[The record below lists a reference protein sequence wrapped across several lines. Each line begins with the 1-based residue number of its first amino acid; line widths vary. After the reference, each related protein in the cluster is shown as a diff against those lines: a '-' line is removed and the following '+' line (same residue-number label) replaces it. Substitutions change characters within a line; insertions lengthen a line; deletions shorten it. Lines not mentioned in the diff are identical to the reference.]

1 MFEYQAYVKR
11 VIDGD
16 TIEVAVDLGF
26 KITMETP
33 VRLYGIN
40 APESNSS
47 VPEERK
53 KARAAKDFLE
63 DRILSKVVRIQSVK
77 PKDKYGRWLATIFVI
92 GRELEQESINDQLV
106 KIGLAKHWDGQGEKP
121 V

>member
-26 KITMETP
+26 RMTMDTP

-40 APESNSS
+40 APEMNSQVAS
-47 VPEERK
+47 ERS
-53 KARAAKDFLE
+53 KAMAAKEFLE
-63 DRILSKVVRIQSVK
+63 DRILSRIVRIKSSK
-77 PKDKYGRWLATIFVI
+77 PKDKYGRWLATIYII
-92 GRELEQESINDQLV
+92 GRDLDGESINDHLV
-106 KIGLAKHWDGQGEKP
+106 RVGLAKSWDGQGEKP
-121 V
+121 A